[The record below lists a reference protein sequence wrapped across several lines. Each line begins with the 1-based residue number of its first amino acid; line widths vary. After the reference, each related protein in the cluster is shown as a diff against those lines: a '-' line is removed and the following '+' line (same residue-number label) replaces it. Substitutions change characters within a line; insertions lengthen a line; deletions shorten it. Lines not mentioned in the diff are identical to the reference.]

1 LFADGTPPQLEVN
14 GTLTITNTISTSFTN
29 TISGARGSIYLGGLT
44 VQGGNREPELT
55 YVAPMPT
62 AWTTVATN
70 AILAGITNVYINAF
84 SGLAI
89 PNSPGR
95 WICNFTNYGS
105 TAVGQCQQQ
114 DGSWIKCA
122 YMEFRQLSTNIQAR
136 LVSAWYCSSSN
147 GLGVDFDT
155 LAMAPGSPRSGVAEK
170 KGYNVGSDPSQHVY
184 GVGSFTMFFDTESD
198 FDLSPAVETQFL
210 EVNTMANARIYQRG
224 GYAEVR
230 NIDGLPS
237 GGGSMYELSAGGTLV
252 LDVPGCNINRG
263 ISNGRT
269 ILKAVG
275 GSKIVQNDI
284 NVLHGPSQS
293 IILDNSTLELLPNKV
308 QGIGDKDANDYI
320 NFLTL
325 SGGARVI
332 GKWPRI
338 AYCAQPTWKV
348 TDASVC
354 IADVG
359 MILASTSGHICT
371 FNVEDEDG
379 ELRVEKSMITYDTTQ
394 HTNLHVRK
402 IGPGTMRLNA
412 ATRLYTPIRL
422 DGGTL
427 LLGGS
432 KILGGT
438 YPDIG
443 VNLGGGTLAGA
454 AGTSNT
460 VGVLSVT
467 TNSFI
472 AVGEGAVFTFA
483 DSSAATW
490 APGMTL
496 SITGDVGR
504 TSVRFGTSSSALT
517 AQQQRALL
525 VNGERAILDP
535 NGYAR
540 PGLPGTKLLFK

>member
-1 LFADGTPPQLEVN
+1 
-14 GTLTITNTISTSFTN
+14 
-29 TISGARGSIYLGGLT
+29 
-44 VQGGNREPELT
+44 
-55 YVAPMPT
+55 
-62 AWTTVATN
+62 
-70 AILAGITNVYINAF
+70 
-84 SGLAI
+84 
-89 PNSPGR
+89 
-95 WICNFTNYGS
+95 
-105 TAVGQCQQQ
+105 
-114 DGSWIKCA
+114 
-122 YMEFRQLSTNIQAR
+122 
-136 LVSAWYCSSSN
+136 
-147 GLGVDFDT
+147 
-155 LAMAPGSPRSGVAEK
+155 
-170 KGYNVGSDPSQHVY
+170 
-184 GVGSFTMFFDTESD
+184 MFFDTESE
-198 FDLSPAVETQFL
+198 FDLSSATETQFL
-210 EVNTMANARIYQRG
+210 EENSMANAHIYQRG
-224 GYAEVR
+224 GFAEVKHI
-230 NIDGLPS
+230 NGLPN
-237 GGGSMYELSAGGTLV
+237 GGASVYEVSAGGTLV
-252 LDVPGCNINRG
+252 LDAPGCSIHNG
-263 ISNGRT
+263 IANGKT

-275 GSKIVQNDI
+275 GSKIVQNDG
-284 NVLHGPSQS
+284 NVLHGPGQN
-293 IILDNSTLELLPNKV
+293 IMLDNSTLELLPSKV
-308 QGIGDKDANDYI
+308 QGIGDKDANNYI

-325 SGGARVI
+325 SGGSRVI

-338 AYCAQPTWKV
+338 AYCAQPVWKV

-379 ELRVEKSMITYDTTQ
+379 ELRVENTIITYDTTQ

-427 LLGGS
+427 LLGKS

-438 YPDIG
+438 YPDVK

-467 TNSFI
+467 NNSFI

-483 DSSAATW
+483 DSSAAAW

-525 VNGERAILDP
+525 VNGERATLDP